1 MHPATDGLRCAVLA
15 FDRDLHQT
23 HGASLSPS
31 ISHDGE
37 SCALAVQVPDSQR
50 AAAEAAKRAMAGPG
64 QRGSDHL
71 LLLALHRQWTAVVRE
86 RMLTMTTMMMMTAM
100 YVG

>member
-1 MHPATDGLRCAVLA
+1 
-15 FDRDLHQT
+15 
-23 HGASLSPS
+23 
-31 ISHDGE
+31 
-37 SCALAVQVPDSQR
+37 
-50 AAAEAAKRAMAGPG
+50 MAGPG

-86 RMLTMTTMMMMTAM
+86 RMLTMTTMMMMMTAM